1 MRTLPIAIM
10 PIPPTAIL
18 PTQPISTRRT
28 LPSATRPIRRI
39 AITRSN
45 AEAKELAWTWP
56 GLEHRQTVLVTFVFV
71 SCGKRS

>member
-45 AEAKELAWTWP
+45 AEAKELA
-56 GLEHRQTVLVTFVFV
+56 
-71 SCGKRS
+71 